1 MSQITGF
8 LTLCCSACRNKA
20 GDLYSSYHDYSV
32 TQHDVLRDLALHMS
46 GRDPLNKR
54 RRLVMPRREET
65 LPRDWQRN
73 KDTPFEAQIVS
84 IHTGTELVIQHIQCQ
99 KIVIQHIQCQKFLF
113 NTSIRGT

>member
-1 MSQITGF
+1 M
-8 LTLCCSACRNKA
+8 
-20 GDLYSSYHDYSV
+20 
-32 TQHDVLRDLALHMS
+32 QHDVLRDLALHMS

-84 IHTGTELVIQHIQCQ
+84 IHTGTTLV
-99 KIVIQHIQCQKFLF
+99 LY
-113 NTSIRGT
+113 